1 MFSFTSLSL
10 SPSLSLSQLISMAH
24 IDPMGRHVAAVTE
37 QGSLLIYDLSHS
49 LKAHHLV
56 RQMLFSFLFLCQPSL
71 TVSELFQVEKSSSQV
86 TKLSSSSTSVP
97 DPPAKPVSKTS
108 QSAKRAETSSAGGVS
123 LNLAKL
129 RSILRGYGEYPAK
142 YR

>member
-1 MFSFTSLSL
+1 
-10 SPSLSLSQLISMAH
+10 MAH

-56 RQMLFSFLFLCQPSL
+56 GLMLYISLFYFLCQPSV
-71 TVSELFQVEKSSSQV
+71 TVSELYQVEKSSSQV
-86 TKLSSSSTSVP
+86 SKLSSSSTSVADHP
-97 DPPAKPVSKTS
+97 VKPVSKTS
-108 QSAKRAETSSAGGVS
+108 QSAKRAETSSVGGGVS